1 MRRKTKWFLAILI
14 FLVIFVAV
22 AVAVVITAVSGP
34 KIKSNSLLFV
44 DIRNEIPEESS
55 DNPFEK
61 IFEGER
67 STLKDYLTCIN
78 RAASDDRINGI
89 ILRIGGAAIGWA
101 KIQELRNAL
110 ISFKESNKPV
120 ITFIEYAGGGD
131 YYLATASDEIYIL
144 PVGMLE
150 VAGIM
155 SEVPFLKGTLGKL
168 GIEAEFE
175 HVAEYKTASDILTRD
190 SMSQHHKEMVNDI
203 LDSLFKRY
211 VGDVSPARGISESD
225 LLAIIDRGILSPEE
239 ALEAGLVD
247 GLKYYDEIKAMLE
260 EKFDAKIHKV
270 TVDKYKASDAFK
282 KMVGVEKIALVYAT
296 GTIISGE
303 SGSDSMTGKMLG
315 SDSMTKIF
323 EKIRKDKGIKGVVM
337 RVNSP
342 GGSGI
347 ASDVIWR
354 EVQLTRENI
363 PVVITMS
370 DVAASGGYYI
380 SMGADAIVAQPSTI
394 TGSIGV
400 LAGKFNM
407 IGFYDWIGMNWE
419 LTKRGRNADFF
430 SSNRSFTKEQRDI
443 LQREIYE
450 FYKKFVQKVADGRG
464 KSWEEIDEIAKGR
477 VWTGETAKELGLVDE
492 LGGLREAIS
501 LAKEKAGIPEQEEV
515 RIITFPKKKT
525 LWQMLTSGKKEEI
538 LRYLFNRLIFLP
550 KEAKQRLILWNQLV
564 ILSKDGPILLMY

>member
-1 MRRKTKWFLAILI
+1 MRRKTKWFLTIII
-14 FLVIFVAV
+14 FLIIFVAV

-34 KIKSNSLLFV
+34 KIKSDSMLYV
-44 DIRNEIPEESS
+44 DIKNEIPEEST

-67 STLKDYLTCIN
+67 NTLRDYLACIH

-89 ILRIGGAAIGWA
+89 VLRVGGAAVGWA
-101 KIQELRNAL
+101 KIQELRDAL

-120 ITFIEYAGGGD
+120 IAFIEYASGGD
-131 YYLATASDEIYIL
+131 YYLATACDEIYLL

-155 SEVPFLKGTLGKL
+155 SEVPFLKGTLDKL
-168 GIEAEFE
+168 GIKAEFE

-190 SMSQHHKEMVNDI
+190 SMSQYHKEMVNNI
-203 LDSLFKRY
+203 LDSLFKQY
-211 VGDVSPARGISESD
+211 VNDVSQARGISQSD
-225 LLAIIDRGILSPEE
+225 LQAIIDKGILSPEE
-239 ALEAGLVD
+239 AHDAKLVD
-247 GLKYYDEIKAMLE
+247 DLKYHDEVKDMLE
-260 EKFDAKIHKV
+260 EKFGAKIHKV
-270 TVDKYKASDAFK
+270 TIDKYKGSDAFK
-282 KMVGVEKIALVYAT
+282 KGIGAEKIALVYAT

-315 SDSMTKIF
+315 SDTMITVF
-323 EKIRKDKGIKGVVM
+323 EKIRKDKSIKGVVM

-363 PVVITMS
+363 PVVISMS

-430 SSNRSFTKEQRDI
+430 SSNRSFTKEQREM
-443 LQREIYE
+443 LQHEIYE
-450 FYKKFVQKVADGRG
+450 FYKKFVQKVADGRE
-464 KSWEEIDEIAKGR
+464 KSWEEIDAIAKGR
-477 VWTGETAKELGLVDE
+477 VWTGATARELGLVDE
-492 LGGLREAIS
+492 LGGLKKAINVV
-501 LAKEKAGIPEQEEV
+501 KEKAGIPEEEEV

-525 LWQMLTSGKKEEI
+525 LWQMLTGSKKEEI
-538 LRYLFNRLIFLP
+538 LKCLIDQLIFLP
-550 KEAKQRLILWNQLV
+550 KEVKYKLILWNQLV
-564 ILSKDGPILLMY
+564 VLSKDGPILMMY

>member
-1 MRRKTKWFLAILI
+1 MRRKTKWFLTILI
-14 FLVIFVAV
+14 FLIIFIAV
-22 AVAVVITAVSGP
+22 AVAVVITAVSGV
-34 KIKSNSLLFV
+34 KIKSDSILFV
-44 DIRNEIPEESS
+44 DVKNEIPEESS

-67 STLKDYLTCIN
+67 NTLKDYLDCIQ

-89 ILRIGGAAIGWA
+89 ILRVGGAAIGWA
-101 KIQELRNAL
+101 KVQELRDAL

-120 ITFIEYAGGGD
+120 IAFIEYAGGGD
-131 YYLATASDEIYIL
+131 YYLASASDEIYII
-144 PVGMLE
+144 PVGFVEMY
-150 VAGIM
+150 GIL

-190 SMSQHHKEMVNDI
+190 SMSPHHKEMVNNI
-203 LDSLFKRY
+203 LDSLFERY
-211 VGDVSPARGISESD
+211 VGDVAQSRGIPESD
-225 LLAIIDRGILSPEE
+225 ILAVIDKGILSPEE
-239 ALEAGLVD
+239 AHEAKLVD
-247 GLKYYDEIKAMLE
+247 GLMYYDEVKAMLE
-260 EKFDAKIHKV
+260 EEFGVKIHKV
-270 TVDKYKASDAFK
+270 TIDKYRKSDA
-282 KMVGVEKIALVYAT
+282 MARVRGGEKIALVYAI

-303 SGSDSMTGKMLG
+303 SGSDSLTGKMLG
-315 SDSMTKIF
+315 SDSTSKMF
-323 EKIRKDKGIKGVVM
+323 EKIRKDKSIKGVVM
-337 RVNSP
+337 RVDSP

-363 PVVITMS
+363 PVIISMS

-407 IGFYDWIGMNWE
+407 KGFYDWIGMNWE

-430 SSNRSFTKEQRDI
+430 SANRSFTEEQREL
-443 LQREIYE
+443 LQHEIYE
-450 FYKKFVQKVADGRG
+450 FYRKFVQKVADGRG
-464 KSWEEIDEIAKGR
+464 KNWQEIDEIAKGR

-492 LGGLREAIS
+492 LGGMKEAIS
-501 LAKEKAGIPEQEEV
+501 LAKEKAGIPEDEKV
-515 RIITFPKKKT
+515 KIVTFPKKKT
-525 LWQMLTSGKKEEI
+525 LWQMLTDSKKEEI
-538 LRYLFNRLIFLP
+538 LRYLYSRLIFLP
-550 KEAKQRLILWNQLV
+550 EDVRQKLILWNQLV
-564 ILSKDGPILLMY
+564 VLSKEGPILLMY